1 MTRGLQPIISG
12 QNFNDTD
19 LINPNKKE
27 DANFQSTHFLLS
39 LVSKFYYRSVQFFH
53 ATTTNTFMW
62 DINCFPFRI
71 LFLHNHVV
79 VNIRKFSIVLN
90 QQFTLSVWPTKL
102 ALFNPQTTP
111 NNNFY
116 FFVSRHTSWVSI
128 SNFYSSH
135 KCNILF
141 FVENKN
147 LRNYL
152 F

>member
-1 MTRGLQPIISG
+1 MTRGMQPIISG

-27 DANFQSTHFLLS
+27 DANFQSTQFLLS

-62 DINCFPFRI
+62 DINYFPFRI

-90 QQFTLSVWPTKL
+90 EQF
-102 ALFNPQTTP
+102 ALYLKNWLYLIPKQPSNHIFSRQT
-111 NNNFY
+111 
-116 FFVSRHTSWVSI
+116 S
-128 SNFYSSH
+128 
-135 KCNILF
+135 
-141 FVENKN
+141 
-147 LRNYL
+147 
-152 F
+152 